1 MIIENLTPE
10 EILKTEI
17 ATGVPIT
24 YELDTNLG
32 VVSKSVLTSPTE

>member
-1 MIIENLTPE
+1 MLIERLTPE

-24 YELDTNLG
+24 YELDADLHL
-32 VVSKSVLTSPTE
+32 VSKTVLTSPGE